1 MNELKIGGLQY
12 SQNRI
17 NIVDKYSVKQ
27 FSAVTCEGGVIS
39 LCTKQDGFFLALRY
53 TEDLEN
59 LKKLLDSLTITKG
72 YDDDQ

>member
-1 MNELKIGGLQY
+1 MNSLYMHGGVGY
-12 SQNRI
+12 PHTRI

-27 FSAVTCEGGVIS
+27 FSAVQSEGGVIS
-39 LCTKQDGFFLALRY
+39 LCTKQDGFFIALRY

-72 YDDDQ
+72 YEDE